1 MIAPEDEP
9 RQPNE
14 LIFRFS
20 SSSQGFGSI
29 THLLKENHAE
39 AGSNIMRNDD
49 SSQVFNDFDF
59 YKSLCENERCLKVE
73 IASICVRHN
82 RFCHGFQVIYRSTF
96 ADGTTRRSNGPKN
109 FFAGGYYA
117 GSGGKAKNTWVRLE
131 DGEFIAGLR
140 INQGEILDGIT
151 FVTNRR
157 EIHCGG
163 RGGGFHTMGCRR
175 PSMRMVALTGTVNGV
190 EPLVAKV
197 GYYAKSVG
205 WEIVGPFILLR
216 QLVNNKEERAAPID
230 YTAVS
235 IARRAKD
242 KRSLRIQATIN
253 ELIALPDGVF
263 QIVLQFL
270 I

>member
-1 MIAPEDEP
+1 MI
-9 RQPNE
+9 
-14 LIFRFS
+14 RFS
-20 SSSQGFGSI
+20 SRSEGYGLI
-29 THLLKENHAE
+29 THLLQENHAE
-39 AGSNIMRNDD
+39 AGSNIMRND
-49 SSQVFNDFDF
+49 SPSQVFNDFDF
-59 YKSLCENERCLKVE
+59 YNSLCENEHCRKVE
-73 IASICVRHN
+73 IASICVRQHN
-82 RFCHGFQVIYRSTF
+82 ISFCHGFQVIYRSTF
-96 ADGTTRRSNGPKN
+96 ADGTTRRSTNGPEN
-109 FFAGGYYA
+109 FF
-117 GSGGKAKNTWVRLE
+117 SGGNYGWHGGRADDTWIRLE